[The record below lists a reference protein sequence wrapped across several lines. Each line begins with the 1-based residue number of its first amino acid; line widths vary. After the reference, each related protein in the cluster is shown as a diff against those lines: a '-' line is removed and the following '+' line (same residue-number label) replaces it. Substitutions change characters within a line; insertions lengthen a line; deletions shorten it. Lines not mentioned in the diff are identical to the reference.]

1 MAENTII
8 HEISLA
14 GYKATSTGGML
25 DLGTWGSYGIEKLHL
40 TLDAAWQDLTIT
52 AFFNV
57 NGEVVAKR
65 VVGKDGYADVPWEAT
80 KENTFSGCLAFEG
93 SINGQRRISTNLNYK
108 VTNHSETTDSDPVPT
123 DDRWNQFVTETK
135 GYRDGA
141 FEAAEKAN
149 ARAEDAE
156 TASEDAQAAA
166 RAAKARENA
175 AAASA
180 SSAAADAGK
189 AGPYATAAQAAQE
202 AAENAAAAA
211 AASKSAADTL
221 AAEAARAALAAESS
235 KTAANNAAYFAGENA
250 TAAQKAA
257 DTATA
262 AANDAGQSASD
273 AGQSA
278 SDAAASKAA
287 AETAAKAAQDAQTA
301 TAAAKAEAVKAQETA
316 QTAAKS
322 AQDAQA
328 AAENV
333 RDDAQTAQQGAE
345 AARDAAAKSA
355 EAAAKSE
362 ANVKQ
367 SADTLAES
375 VKNITPD
382 DSTIGDKPW
391 SSKHIIDMLCPPLE
405 ESGNPV
411 VCYPVAGYALGV
423 KAKWEPMQ
431 EGTGTPYPAGG
442 GVNQLDLSK
451 CKSAG
456 TTYGITCTIE
466 GDKVH
471 LNGTVMTDLLNLQYR
486 LLTVPDDYYEVSG
499 GAHAVFDLNVLS
511 GITPKSLTLL
521 NGSVTDSYIVVLIE
535 LGESKNEQ
543 IIDLTFRPMR
553 YFGDAAPTQY
563 YPYENIR
570 PIHGRDS
577 VKVERCG
584 ENLLA
589 IKPFNKDTYKGITY
603 EYVQDGGIHVSG
615 TALTSVDSPTFPVWF
630 LPPGKYFG
638 LELGPGISAS
648 IVVQRNGKTLWLNA
662 KGAFEILAGD
672 VTKYWYAIVSAGATV
687 DKTVYPYIVS
697 GTTAP
702 TTYTPYIGQTNTLT
716 LPKTVYGGEVDAVTG
731 EGINEWKSITLDGTE
746 TWAFQSTNSPGKF
759 GFLLQAPEIASP
771 TSPAIKGDIVC
782 SQYPAV
788 SANDTY
794 VCKNGISV
802 EAQENHYFRIYNDT
816 YAGGTTDERKSYLA
830 AQNAAGTPVQVCY
843 KLAEPVPFTATGAQ
857 PLPALAGAN
866 TVLTDADTVEVTGRA
881 DPIKRIEDLEAAVA
895 SIN

>member
-8 HEISLA
+8 HEISLV
-14 GYKATSTGGML
+14 GYKAASTGGML

-57 NGEVVAKR
+57 NGKVVAKR

-80 KENTFSGCLAFEG
+80 KENTFAGCLAFEG

-166 RAAKARENA
+166 RAAKASENA

-180 SSAAADAGK
+180 SNAAADAAK
-189 AGPYATAAQAAQE
+189 AGPYAEAARAAQE
-202 AAENAAAAA
+202 AAESARDKAIAAQQAAENAAAAA
-211 AASKSAADTL
+211 ADSKSAADTL
-221 AAEAARAALAAESS
+221 AAEAARAALAAENS
-235 KTAANNAAYFAGENA
+235 KAAANNAANLAGENA
-250 TAAQKAA
+250 TAAQQAA
-257 DTATA
+257 ATATA
-262 AANDAGQSASD
+262 AAND

-301 TAAAKAEAVKAQETA
+301 TAAAKAEAVKAQEAA

-328 AAENV
+328 ASENV

-382 DSTIGDKPW
+382 DSSIGDKPW

-411 VCYPVAGYALGV
+411 VCYPVAGYPLGV
-423 KAKWEPMQ
+423 KAKWEPVQ
-431 EGTGTPYPAGG
+431 EGSGTPYPAGG
-442 GVNQLDLSK
+442 GKNLWGDLIQNTFLSQLGISSGYS
-451 CKSAG
+451 SAKMTG
-456 TTYGITCTIE
+456 KIPCTE
-466 GDKVH
+466 GDKY
-471 LNGTVMTDLLNLQYR
+471 T
-486 LLTVPDDYYEVSG
+486 
-499 GAHAVFDLNVLS
+499 LS
-511 GITPKSLTLL
+511 CATS
-521 NGSVTDSYIVVLIE
+521 
-535 LGESKNEQ
+535 
-543 IIDLTFRPMR
+543 FA
-553 YFGDAAPTQY
+553 AAPGNIGVLAYFDASDTILTRSANTYQRAFTLTAPANAAY
-563 YPYENIR
+563 LRASCYKETDADNVQLEKGSTATDYAPYENIR
-570 PIHGRDS
+570 PIKGRDS
-577 VKVERCG
+577 VTVERCG
-584 ENLLA
+584 ANLSKISDISTPNKSLIPVELPTEIVTDIEISFDTLNAEIKNVGTAFFLNKADGKWKA
-589 IKPFNKDTYKGITY
+589 IT
-603 EYVQDGGIHVSG
+603 VQD
-615 TALTSVDSPTFPVWF
+615 F
-630 LPPGKYFG
+630 
-638 LELGPGISAS
+638 GISTAGK
-648 IVVQRNGKTLWLNA
+648 IPNGRKTAVFHGVTFKTVETVIIKNGYCQWS
-662 KGAFEILAGD
+662 GD
-672 VTKYWYAIVSAGATV
+672 VNNFCVS
-687 DKTVYPYIVS
+687 IIQN
-697 GTTAP
+697 AP
-702 TTYTPYIGQTNTLT
+702 YTPYIGQTNTLT
-716 LPKTVYGGEVDAVTG
+716 LPETVYGGEVDAVRGNGQET
-731 EGINEWKSITLDGTE
+731 WKTLTLDGTE
-746 TWAFQSTNSPGKF
+746 NWTFQTTISPGKT
-759 GFLLQAPEIASP
+759 GFVFQVPEIATPENPS
-771 TSPAIKGDIVC
+771 IKGDIVC
-782 SQYPAV
+782 SQYPTIT
-788 SANDTY
+788 ANDTY
-794 VCKNGISV
+794 TCKNGISV
-802 EAQENHYFRIYNDT
+802 ESGNNHYFRIYSDI
-816 YAGGTTDERKSYLA
+816 YAEGTTDEWKSYLA
-830 AQNAAGTPVQVCY
+830 AQHEAGTPVQVCY

-857 PLPALAGAN
+857 PMPALAGVN
-866 TVLTDADTVEVTGRA
+866 TVLTDADSATVTGRA

>member
-1 MAENTII
+1 MAENIII

-57 NGEVVAKR
+57 NGKVVAKR

-80 KENTFSGCLAFEG
+80 KENTFAGCLAFEG

-135 GYRDGA
+135 EYRDGA

-166 RAAKARENA
+166 RAAKASENA

-180 SSAAADAGK
+180 SNAAADAAK
-189 AGPYATAAQAAQE
+189 AGPYAKAAQAAQE

-221 AAEAARAALAAESS
+221 AAEAARAALAAENS
-235 KTAANNAAYFAGENA
+235 KAAANNAANLAGENA
-250 TAAQKAA
+250 TAAQQAA
-257 DTATA
+257 ATATA
-262 AANDAGQSASD
+262 AAND

-287 AETAAKAAQDAQTA
+287 AETAAKAAQDAQAA
-301 TAAAKAEAVKAQETA
+301 TAAAKAEAVKAQGAA

-333 RDDAQTAQQGAE
+333 RDEVKTAQEGAE

-382 DSTIGDKPW
+382 DSSIGDKPW
-391 SSKHIIDMLCPPLE
+391 SSKHIVDMLCPPLE

-411 VCYPVAGYALGV
+411 VCYPVAGYPLGV
-423 KAKWEPMQ
+423 KAKWEPAQ
-431 EGTGTPYPAGG
+431 EGTGTPSP
-442 GVNQLDLSK
+442 
-451 CKSAG
+451 
-456 TTYGITCTIE
+456 
-466 GDKVH
+466 
-471 LNGTVMTDLLNLQYR
+471 
-486 LLTVPDDYYEVSG
+486 
-499 GAHAVFDLNVLS
+499 
-511 GITPKSLTLL
+511 
-521 NGSVTDSYIVVLIE
+521 
-535 LGESKNEQ
+535 
-543 IIDLTFRPMR
+543 
-553 YFGDAAPTQY
+553 
-563 YPYENIR
+563 ENIR
-570 PIHGRDS
+570 PIKGRDS
-577 VKVERCG
+577 VTVDRCG
-584 ENLLA
+584 ENVIEFLSTEDSSSDIKIAVDAEKNITLNGTLA
-589 IKPFNKDTYKGITY
+589 GKGNITIGTCRLHWVAGKTYTMYVKKVGGSVSLGSGDGITFAY
-603 EYVQDGGIHVSG
+603 ALFTTDYNHFFRGGTNSTNLDVYIASDAALVETELVFMLQCWRKG
-615 TALTSVDSPTFPVWF
+615 TVFNNF
-630 LPPGKYFG
+630 KFQI
-638 LELGPGISAS
+638 E
-648 IVVQRNGKTLWLNA
+648 VV
-662 KGAFEILAGD
+662 E
-672 VTKYWYAIVSAGATV
+672 
-687 DKTVYPYIVS
+687 

-702 TTYTPYIGQTNTLT
+702 TTYTPYIGSTNTLT
-716 LPKTVYGGEVDAVTG
+716 LPETVYGGEVDTVTGDGKETWKFAILNGTESWFTWGINANNPAVTG
-731 EGINEWKSITLDGTE
+731 FYTYDINDYDAI
-746 TWAFQSTNSPGKF
+746 N
-759 GFLLQAPEIASP
+759 
-771 TSPAIKGDIVC
+771 IKGIC
-782 SQYPAV
+782 S
-788 SANDTY
+788 
-794 VCKNGISV
+794 
-802 EAQENHYFRIYNDT
+802 H
-816 YAGGTTDERKSYLA
+816 LA
-830 AQNAAGTPVQVCY
+830 PS
-843 KLAEPVPFTATGAQ
+843 
-857 PLPALAGAN
+857 
-866 TVLTDADTVEVTGRA
+866 RA
-881 DPIKRIEDLEAAVA
+881 DV
-895 SIN
+895 

>member
-57 NGEVVAKR
+57 NGKVVAKR

-123 DDRWNQFVTETK
+123 EDRWNQFVTETK
-135 GYRDGA
+135 EYRDGA
-141 FEAAEKAN
+141 FEAAERAN

-166 RAAKARENA
+166 RAAKASENA

-180 SSAAADAGK
+180 SNAAADAGK
-189 AGPYATAAQAAQE
+189 AGPYAKAAQAAQE

-221 AAEAARAALAAESS
+221 AAEAARAALAAENS
-235 KTAANNAAYFAGENA
+235 KTAANNAAYFAGEKA
-250 TAAQKAA
+250 TAAQQAA

-262 AANDAGQSASD
+262 AANDAGQSAS
-273 AGQSA
+273 G
-278 SDAAASKAA
+278 AAASKAA

-301 TAAAKAEAVKAQETA
+301 AEAAKAEAVEAQGAA

-333 RDDAQTAQQGAE
+333 RDDANAAQTGAE

-362 ANVKQ
+362 ANAKQ

-375 VKNITPD
+375 VENVVANTAAVAELKQQVASITPD
-382 DSTIGDKPW
+382 DSSIGDKQW

-411 VCYPVAGYALGV
+411 VCYPVAGYPLGV

-431 EGTGTPYPAGG
+431 EGSGTPYPAGG
-442 GVNQLDLSK
+442 GKQLLDTNK
-451 CKSAG
+451 CVPTVGKP
-456 TTYGITCTIE
+456 YGMTITLD
-466 GDKVH
+466 GDVFK
-471 LNGTVMTDLLNLQYR
+471 
-486 LLTVPDDYYEVSG
+486 VSG
-499 GAHAVFDLNVLS
+499 VPNEEVTATELYSFAVCTCSQEELRGKGYKVTAWAIKGKMNNAWGLRTES
-511 GITPKSLTLL
+511 ENSLAIAAELTPGVNNDIQLRLM
-521 NGSVTDSYIVVLIE
+521 V
-535 LGESKNEQ
+535 SK
-543 IIDLTFRPMR
+543 DT
-553 YFGDAAPTQY
+553 PTAWE
-563 YPYENIR
+563 PYENIR
-570 PIHGRDS
+570 PIKGRAN
-577 VKVERCG
+577 VTVERCG
-584 ENLLA
+584 DNLLKFQYA
-589 IKPFNKDTYKGITY
+589 TSSANRNGLVITSQ
-603 EYVQDGGIHVSG
+603 QDGSITVNG
-615 TALTSVDSPTFPVWF
+615 TATADT
-630 LPPGKYFG
+630 
-638 LELGPGISAS
+638 
-648 IVVQRNGKTLWLNA
+648 
-662 KGAFEILAGD
+662 
-672 VTKYWYAIVSAGATV
+672 WYAINLDIEKRLPMNTPMALSGCPAGGSTKSYYIGLYLGGKWFSDSGNGNTDIKFTTQEISSRVEVSIIKGTV
-687 DKTVYPYIVS
+687 CNNLTFYPKIEV
-697 GTTAP
+697 GTTI
-702 TTYTPYIGQTNTLT
+702 TPYRKYQSSITTLT
-716 LPKTVYGGEVDAVTG
+716 LPETVYGGEVDAVSG
-731 EGINEWKSITLDGTE
+731 EGQDTWKIITIDAKKIKFSSCSNDKFWNLPYHTADGATHASKIICSHFISATFSVNEPYAFFFTQPDRLKNLFSSINEL
-746 TWAFQSTNSPGKF
+746 
-759 GFLLQAPEIASP
+759 
-771 TSPAIKGDIVC
+771 
-782 SQYPAV
+782 
-788 SANDTY
+788 NDY
-794 VCKNGISV
+794 C
-802 EAQENHYFRIYNDT
+802 
-816 YAGGTTDERKSYLA
+816 A
-830 AQNAAGTPVQVCY
+830 AQYAAGTPVQICY
-843 KLAEPVPFTATGAQ
+843 TQAEPVPFTATGAQ
-857 PLPALAGAN
+857 PIPALAGAN
-866 TVLTDADTVEVTGRA
+866 TVLTDADSATVTGRA
-881 DPIKRIEDLEAAVA
+881 DPIKRITDLEAAVA